1 MQNETFNNLVTI
13 KQRIDEQRAALK
25 TELEKLE
32 TDLERKI
39 SGQSEKPNS
48 LALDDVLNAN
58 KTETV
63 EEISRKIAN
72 IKAALAMPY
81 YADSEFRAASI
92 AYMEEMTANY
102 TAELAAKDTEIEAA
116 ENAIAAAED
125 HLTEVKN
132 QREAI
137 TDFVSGELNRVGL
150 AGIIS
155 TDYTP
160 EYMLSKY
167 QTICSKYN

>member
-102 TAELAAKDTEIEAA
+102 TAELAAK
-116 ENAIAAAED
+116 AAARCGSGLIYVGVPESVYPIVASK
-125 HLTEVKN
+125 LTEPMVFPLAE
-132 QREAI
+132 RE
-137 TDFVSGELNRVGL
+137 L
-150 AGIIS
+150 
-155 TDYTP
+155 
-160 EYMLSKY
+160 
-167 QTICSKYN
+167 